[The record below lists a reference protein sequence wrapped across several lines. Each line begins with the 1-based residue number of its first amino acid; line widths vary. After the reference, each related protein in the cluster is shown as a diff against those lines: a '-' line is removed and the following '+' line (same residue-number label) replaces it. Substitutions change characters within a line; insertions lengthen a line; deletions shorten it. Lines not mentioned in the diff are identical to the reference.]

1 MTSVYVV
8 DDDHSIGVVLEA
20 YIKNHGYDD
29 VKVESNPQNALIYLK
44 DHQPDLI
51 ISDVSMPQMDGYTF
65 VENFRTYA
73 HLKHTPVVFLSAR
86 KTYQDLRK
94 SLQLGVN
101 DYLFKPFKTEEIKD
115 ILNTYLSPEAL
126 AAVKAEQA
134 SPTEKKP
141 EMPVPERY
149 QIIEEIGEGGS
160 AVVYRGRDTVLDR
173 DVAIKKMSIQH
184 LSDAE
189 KEFFKTVFVKEAKTI
204 AGLKN
209 PYIIDI
215 YDLIFA
221 PDDEGCSII
230 MELVQGHDLNQYLQ
244 QSSLSLQE
252 LIDIFIK
259 IATGLVY
266 AHKKGIVH
274 RDIKPENILIAPGI
288 VKITDFGLAHPE
300 TSANDGQSAGTLTYM
315 APEQLS
321 AQGGIDIRS
330 DIYAFGALMYYA
342 LTGKTCFE
350 SSNIS
355 ERIERMFEEELELP
369 HLLNPKVP
377 VALSA
382 LTSQCV
388 CIDKERRY
396 GTMEKVK
403 TELQNLLLYLSE
415 EELKEQWS
423 LSNSSD

>member
-1 MTSVYVV
+1 VTSVYVV
-8 DDDHSIGVVLEA
+8 DDDRSIGVVLEA
-20 YIKNHGYDD
+20 YIKKYGCDE
-29 VKVESNPQNALIYLK
+29 VVVESDPLRALAFLK
-44 DHQPDLI
+44 DHHPDLI
-51 ISDVSMPQMDGYTF
+51 ISDVSMPGLDGYSL
-65 VENFRTYA
+65 VEGFRKYP

-101 DYLFKPFKTEEIKD
+101 DYLFKPFKGNEIED
-115 ILNTYLSPEAL
+115 ILNTYLSPANL
-126 AAVKAEQA
+126 NDAVQVSELLVDPP
-134 SPTEKKP
+134 SI
-141 EMPVPERY
+141 VERY
-149 QIIEEIGEGGS
+149 QILEQIGEGGS
-160 AVVYRGRDTVLDR
+160 AVVYRGFDTVLER
-173 DVAIKKMSIQH
+173 DVAIKKMSTQH
-184 LSDAE
+184 LSAAE
-189 KEFFKTVFVKEAKTI
+189 KDFFKNVFVKEAKTI

-215 YDLIFA
+215 YDLIFY
-221 PDDEGCSII
+221 DDDAGCSII
-230 MELVQGHDLNQYLQ
+230 MELIDGDDLNQYLKKN
-244 QSSLSLQE
+244 SLTLRE
-252 LIDIFIK
+252 LLDIFTK
-259 IATGLVY
+259 VATGLIY
-266 AHKKGIVH
+266 AHEQGIVH
-274 RDIKPENILIAPGI
+274 RDIKPENILIAPDV

-300 TSANDGQSAGTLTYM
+300 TTAHDGQSAGTLTYM

-321 AQGGIDIRS
+321 SQGGIDIRS

-369 HLLNPKVP
+369 HLINPKVP

-396 GTMEKVK
+396 ATMNTVK
-403 TELQNLLLYLSE
+403 AELDNLLLYLSE
-415 EELKEQWS
+415 EELKAEWS
-423 LSNSSD
+423 LSS